1 MLRFLLVAA
10 WDSCC
15 VHLSRKPFLF
25 TKPSLIAAAFGTNPR
40 SQLWHDLAVSSQA
53 FIWGFGFA
61 VIVGIPVGLVMGWRR
76 RVEYSLDPFPDRAL
90 REPLVALA
98 PLLIIVFGVG
108 VLGKAALVLLA
119 VFPFVFNAFAGVK
132 STDSLLIN
140 VIRSYGGTEKDLYL
154 KVILPSTMPYIIA
167 GARLAIG
174 RGLVGI
180 IVGEFY
186 AASEGIGFAITQ
198 AGDTYRLPD
207 MFVGIIILSLIAVG
221 LTELM
226 RKLEHHRAVARG
238 RRGTLMKLKDFLA
251 KHESFILGTGFIISL
266 AAGRAFSY
274 TLPRGMAL
282 FFTTRQKSLS
292 LFMNY
297 SLTVKSRNT
306 FYVSAVAFLAGLALD
321 HRRITV
327 GLIIGRSPTLEAWL
341 DPYITAFNATPRIVL
356 LPLLILCLASAFGRR
371 S

>member
-1 MLRFLLVAA
+1 MTAKGHFTEYRRLWLGLCSVFFLVAA
-10 WDSCC
+10 WEL
-15 VHLSRKPFLF
+15 VLTYLFTVNPFFF
-25 TKPSLIAAAFGTNPR
+25 TKPSLIAAAFKEQIQGAK
-40 SQLWHDLAVSSQA
+40 LWHDLAVSSQA
-53 FIWGFGFA
+53 FLWGFSFA

-76 RVEYSLDPFPDRAL
+76 RVEYSLDPFLTAL
-90 REPLVALA
+90 YASPLVALA

-108 VLGKAALVLLA
+108 VLGKAALVFLLS

-132 STDSLLIN
+132 STDPLLIN

-207 MFVGIIILSLIAVG
+207 MFVGIIILSLIAVV

-226 RKLEHHRAVARG
+226 RKLELTIAPWRAADEVR
-238 RRGTLMKLKDFLA
+238 
-251 KHESFILGTGFIISL
+251 
-266 AAGRAFSY
+266 
-274 TLPRGMAL
+274 
-282 FFTTRQKSLS
+282 
-292 LFMNY
+292 
-297 SLTVKSRNT
+297 
-306 FYVSAVAFLAGLALD
+306 
-321 HRRITV
+321 
-327 GLIIGRSPTLEAWL
+327 
-341 DPYITAFNATPRIVL
+341 
-356 LPLLILCLASAFGRR
+356 
-371 S
+371 

>member
-1 MLRFLLVAA
+1 MDEPFAALDAQTRDLMQAELLQIWERTQKTVLFVTHSIEEAAYLSDRVVVMTARPGRTKDILKIHLPRPRDYEMRLTPEFNEIKLRIWEVLKRRADLPRVDMMLKGYFTEHRRLWLGLCSVFFLVAA
-10 WDSCC
+10 WEL
-15 VHLSRKPFLF
+15 VLTYIFPVNPFFF
-25 TKPSLIAAAFGTNPR
+25 TKPSLIAAAFKEQVQGAK
-40 SQLWHDLAVSSQA
+40 LWHDLAVSSQA
-53 FIWGFGFA
+53 FIWGFSFA

-76 RVEYSLDPFPDRAL
+76 RVEYSLDPFLTAL
-90 REPLVALA
+90 YASPLVALA
-98 PLLIIVFGVG
+98 PLFIIVFGVG
-108 VLGKAALVLLA
+108 VLGKAALVFLLA

-207 MFVGIIILSLIAVG
+207 MFVGIIILSLIAVV

-226 RKLEHHRAVARG
+226 RKLELMVAPWRATDEVR
-238 RRGTLMKLKDFLA
+238 
-251 KHESFILGTGFIISL
+251 
-266 AAGRAFSY
+266 
-274 TLPRGMAL
+274 
-282 FFTTRQKSLS
+282 
-292 LFMNY
+292 
-297 SLTVKSRNT
+297 
-306 FYVSAVAFLAGLALD
+306 
-321 HRRITV
+321 
-327 GLIIGRSPTLEAWL
+327 
-341 DPYITAFNATPRIVL
+341 
-356 LPLLILCLASAFGRR
+356 
-371 S
+371 

>member
-1 MLRFLLVAA
+1 MAAQAFFAKHRRLWLGLCSVFFVVAA
-10 WDSCC
+10 WELLLTYIFP
-15 VHLSRKPFLF
+15 VNPFFF
-25 TKPSLIAAAFGTNPR
+25 TKPSLIAAAFKEQIQGAK
-40 SQLWHDLAVSSQA
+40 LWHDLAVSSQA
-53 FIWGFGFA
+53 FIWGFAFA
-61 VIVGIPVGLVMGWRR
+61 VVVGIPLGLVMGWRR
-76 RVEYSLDPFPDRAL
+76 RVEYSLDPFLTAL
-90 REPLVALA
+90 YASPLVALA
-98 PLLIIVFGVG
+98 PLFIIVFGVG
-108 VLGKAALVLLA
+108 VLGKAALVFLLA

-226 RKLEHHRAVARG
+226 RKLELMVAPWRANDEVR
-238 RRGTLMKLKDFLA
+238 
-251 KHESFILGTGFIISL
+251 
-266 AAGRAFSY
+266 
-274 TLPRGMAL
+274 
-282 FFTTRQKSLS
+282 
-292 LFMNY
+292 
-297 SLTVKSRNT
+297 
-306 FYVSAVAFLAGLALD
+306 
-321 HRRITV
+321 
-327 GLIIGRSPTLEAWL
+327 
-341 DPYITAFNATPRIVL
+341 
-356 LPLLILCLASAFGRR
+356 
-371 S
+371 